1 MRRVILSL
9 LAKEHVLSV
18 ISLTDI
24 EYRDLHAIEI
34 RYTKNTKCYSA
45 KSFYT
50 ATWASASP
58 LGPLDSLVMVFNSLS
73 DVAQI
78 TEFNSI
84 ADLKA
89 SPILTVEHLKITY
102 DALNNGAIQYASTYF
117 RQLSDYDLEV
127 TFTFT
132 PIPTFLLGVYRKDN
146 FLGTLSF
153 TFSGTLT
160 VITKAS
166 DEIYKVCEM
175 LKKVNSYPMLKGI
188 TK

>member
-9 LAKEHVLSV
+9 LAKERVLSV
-18 ISLTDI
+18 LSITDV

-50 ATWASASP
+50 VTWVSASP
-58 LGPLDSLVMVFNSLS
+58 LGPLDNIVMTFNSLS
-73 DVAQI
+73 DIAQI

-84 ADLKA
+84 AELK
-89 SPILTVEHLKITY
+89 SFPILTAEHLKITY
-102 DALNNGAIQYASTYF
+102 DALNNGAVKYASTYF
-117 RQLSDYDLEV
+117 QQLSDYDLEV

-132 PIPTFLLGVYRKDN
+132 PIPTFLLSVYHNNK

-153 TFSGTLT
+153 TFNGTVT
-160 VITKAS
+160 IITKAS
-166 DEIYKVCEM
+166 EEIYTVYEL
-175 LKKVNSYPMLKGI
+175 LKKFNSYPVLKEI
-188 TK
+188 SK